1 MPLSVKFYRYSHQS
15 TDAFAQNKHT
25 TSIAPVKSKG
35 KEKAVASDSAIYVA
49 KRKTNPI
56 EVEAKAKATLLKA
69 KKDATTVKRAVR
81 RPKHNDEMS
90 AIL

>member
-25 TSIAPVKSKG
+25 TSIAPAKSKG
-35 KEKAVASDSAIYVA
+35 KEKAVASNSAIHIA
-49 KRKTNPI
+49 KHKTNPT

-69 KKDATTVKRAVR
+69 KKDAATTKRATR
-81 RPKHNDEMS
+81 RPKRDDEMS
-90 AIL
+90 AIP